1 MTKSNYTHLA
11 VMAAIISIAASGT
24 ASAAGFALYETSAR
38 GVAMGGAVMGQY
50 NDASAVYANAAL
62 ITESEGTQLLFGL
75 SLINPAMD
83 IELVT
88 PQGRQTYTPDDQWFP
103 PPFAYITHKLN
114 DDFWLGFG
122 LYTPFGLGVK
132 HDDNW
137 PGRFSSTE
145 TEITTFNV
153 TPELAWRISDRVSV
167 ALGLDIMYFDITL
180 RRNIPTVDRMLDI
193 SADAVGYGGTA
204 AISWKITETLGLGLV
219 YRSEVR
225 EELDTDDASI
235 RGIPGKYDVWENL
248 TLPQSASIGLNY
260 SGIEKWNFGAIAT
273 WTGWSSYD
281 NLTLH
286 FDPPLLGKVPEA
298 GSDKCWND
306 VWRFGLG
313 AEYQLSEQT
322 FVEVGYVFD
331 QDPIDHAHAD
341 YLLPAGDRDIISVGL
356 RTMITDNWELGI
368 AFAKILVHDTTI
380 KGRPAEGVLDT
391 KFKNGESNAYSIQ
404 LSRAF

>member
-1 MTKSNYTHLA
+1 MKTYRMPLA
-11 VMAAIISIAASGT
+11 AVAAMITIAASGT
-24 ASAAGFALYETSAR
+24 AVAAGFALYETSAR

-50 NDASAVYANAAL
+50 NDASAVYANPAL

-83 IELVT
+83 IELAT

-103 PPFAYITHKLN
+103 PPFVYVTQKLN

-132 HDDNW
+132 HDGNW

-145 TEITTFNV
+145 TEITTFNL
-153 TPELAWRISDRVSV
+153 TPNVAWKVSDSMSV
-167 ALGLDIMYFDITL
+167 ALGLDVMYFDITL

-204 AISWKITETLGLGLV
+204 AIFWKITETLGLGLV

-225 EELDTDDASI
+225 EELDTDDARI

>member
-1 MTKSNYTHLA
+1 MKTYRMPLVA
-11 VMAAIISIAASGT
+11 VAAMITIASSGT
-24 ASAAGFALYETSAR
+24 AVAAGFALYETSAR

-50 NDASAVYANAAL
+50 NDASAVYANPAL

-83 IELVT
+83 IELAT

-103 PPFAYITHKLN
+103 PPFVYVTQKLN

-132 HDDNW
+132 HDGNW

-145 TEITTFNV
+145 TEITTFNLPPNV
-153 TPELAWRISDRVSV
+153 AWKVSDSVSV
-167 ALGLDIMYFDITL
+167 ALGPDVMYFDITL

-225 EELDTDDASI
+225 EELDTGDASI

-260 SGIEKWNFGAIAT
+260 SGIEKWNFGAIAA

-368 AFAKILVHDTTI
+368 SFAKILVHDTTI